1 MLARFTGAIRRGDQ
15 IEAKGRRPVG
25 REVRKEEIDYEQFV
39 DEAQFFLAQIRGDG
53 VDDDEA
59 LARTVR
65 SYPAVSEM
73 DVRGW
78 ARDPAFQRTLR
89 HAREM
94 GAENRAY
101 DERMAAKRSPDPFS
115 TPPRPGMVDVAAESY
130 DVTTPKPPG
139 ALSRW
144 LRRLGIE
151 VEWQHSRRDE
161 PRPSAQR
168 EISQDEMTEA
178 DWAGVRAQNAQALQR
193 AQAEQDAARPDNP
206 GAAWQGQ
213 AWSRKTEW
221 MSPDGSAW
229 QGAPAQQAGGLFSPH
244 GDPDSVPTP

>member
-1 MLARFTGAIRRGDQ
+1 MKSPKRDAIDYTQFASEPQTYLAEVRSGMDENVALEITIRDYPYITEDDLRTW
-15 IEAKGRRPVG
+15 GRDPEFRDHLAHARRVG
-25 REVRKEEIDYEQFV
+25 REDREYL
-39 DEAQFFLAQIRGDG
+39 EAK
-53 VDDDEA
+53 
-59 LARTVR
+59 
-65 SYPAVSEM
+65 
-73 DVRGW
+73 
-78 ARDPAFQRTLR
+78 
-89 HAREM
+89 
-94 GAENRAY
+94 
-101 DERMAAKRSPDPFS
+101 AAKRSPDPFS
-115 TPPRPGMVDVAAESY
+115 TPPRPGMVDVAADGY

-168 EISQDEMTEA
+168 EVSQDEMTEA